1 MHVVFR
7 HDRDVVSKNPA
18 GGVDPRRVA
27 AWARRQGVFLL
38 VIFSLHKQRKVTR
51 SPKGSES
58 LCSCSCSCSRS
69 SSSSSSSSSSCSSSN
84 STAIK
89 VKVKVKG
96 FRPPSAREQTLTS
109 HSAVEELFFACA
121 KKRGPKRCFSTAEWL
136 VKHTLPTRLPRCA
149 LQVHSAGRIFRR
161 YIPVSSKNDVHP
173 CTSPRTGSCLP
184 APSLRKGTGGSRAI
198 EQRQRQRQLQLQ
210 LQLPKPKPKPKPKQL
225 HPSHTLPYAL
235 RKGEQVPMYVARV
248 SVSAPGKPTSIATE

>member
-1 MHVVFR
+1 M
-7 HDRDVVSKNPA
+7 
-18 GGVDPRRVA
+18 
-27 AWARRQGVFLL
+27 

-69 SSSSSSSSSSCSSSN
+69 SSSSSSCSSSN

-89 VKVKVKG
+89 VKVKVKVKVKG
-96 FRPPSAREQTLTS
+96 FRSPSAREHTLTS

-121 KKRGPKRCFSTAEWL
+121 KKRGPKRRFSTAEWL

-184 APSLRKGTGGSRAI
+184 APSLRKGPGGSRAI
-198 EQRQRQRQLQLQ
+198 EQRQR
-210 LQLPKPKPKPKPKQL
+210 PKPKQL
-225 HPSHTLPYAL
+225 PKQPQRHPSHTLPYAL
-235 RKGEQVPMYVARV
+235 RKGGQVPMHVARVSQVARV
-248 SVSAPGKPTSIATE
+248 SVSAPGKPTSIAAE